1 MRYSSLS
8 SGSEGNAL
16 VIEAGS
22 PSRGQPFRLMVD
34 CGLPLSEV
42 VSRLEQRELLPS
54 DIDLI
59 FVTHEHKDHIGGVA
73 RLAKAHRIPVMA
85 TRGTFAAVGLA
96 FWKDV
101 QCLQVMPGV
110 PIQIESVEL
119 TPLAVPHDA
128 AEPACLRVRDG
139 HHSMACVTD
148 LGRVT
153 DYLRASL
160 QGLDAIFLE
169 FNHDREMLMTGPY
182 PPALRE
188 RVGGGWGHINNEQAA
203 AFLLELLHP
212 DFQGVTAAHLSQKN
226 NTVGLV
232 DGVLSGLSL
241 GEVVYQIASQ
251 AEGSPWTVLA

>member
-16 VIEAGS
+16 VIEAG
-22 PSRGQPFRLMVD
+22 PAKGQPFRLMVD
-34 CGLPLSEV
+34 CGLALSEV
-42 VSRLEQRELLPS
+42 VSRLDQRELLPS

-73 RLAKAHRIPVMA
+73 RLARTHGIPVMA
-85 TRGTFAAVGLA
+85 TRGTFAALGLE
-96 FWKDV
+96 FWKDIR
-101 QCLQVMPGV
+101 CLQVVPGV
-110 PIQIESVEL
+110 SIRIESLEL

-128 AEPACLRVRDG
+128 AEPACLRVSDG

-153 DYLRASL
+153 DYLRSSL
-160 QGLDAIFLE
+160 QDLDAIFLE
-169 FNHDREMLMTGPY
+169 FNHDRDMLMTGPY

-203 AFLLELLHP
+203 AFLSELVHAE
-212 DFQGVTAAHLSQKN
+212 FQSVTAAHLSQKN
-226 NTVGLV
+226 NTVDLV
-232 DGVLSGLSL
+232 DGILSGLSL
-241 GEVVYQIASQ
+241 GQARYQIASQ
-251 AEGSPWTVLA
+251 NEGTPWFGLA